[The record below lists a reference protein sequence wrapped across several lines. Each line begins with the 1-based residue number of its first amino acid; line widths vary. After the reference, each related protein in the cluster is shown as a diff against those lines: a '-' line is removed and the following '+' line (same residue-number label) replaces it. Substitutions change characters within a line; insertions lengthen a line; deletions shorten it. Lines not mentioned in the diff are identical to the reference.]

1 MPTYKHNQIRNLFI
15 AVIVSVVTLSVIGNN
30 VSNASKSAI
39 KPGIIKC
46 ADLKP
51 GDRGYVRGIVTKRK
65 KDKWTNQQVATLAES
80 NSCETAIKFSPNSN
94 VAGRFYPGTKLVV
107 AVHVESE
114 YQATLLNDDAKED
127 NTILNLDG
135 SLPPTQRITKKL
147 GDSLMPTN
155 KGKWLTIN
163 YGYGYGGSY
172 YFPVGVADKLEPDVE
187 QIWYFQEES
196 TGYFVVS
203 NVETTN

>member
-1 MPTYKHNQIRNLFI
+1 MPHNQIKNLFI
-15 AVIVSVVTLSVIGNN
+15 AAIVSVVTLSVIGNN
-30 VSNASKSAI
+30 VSNASKSAL

-51 GDRGYVRGIVTKRK
+51 GDRGSVRGIVTKRE
-65 KDKWTNQQVATLAES
+65 KDQWTNQQVATLAEP
-80 NSCETAIKFSPNSN
+80 NCETRIKFSPNSN

-135 SLPPTQRITKKL
+135 SLPPTQTVIKKL
-147 GDSLMPTN
+147 DDSLMPN
-155 KGKWLTIN
+155 RGEWVTID
-163 YGYGYGGSY
+163 YGYGYGDSY
-172 YFPVGVADKLEPDVE
+172 YFPVG
-187 QIWYFQEES
+187 
-196 TGYFVVS
+196 
-203 NVETTN
+203 

>member
-15 AVIVSVVTLSVIGNN
+15 AVIVSVVTLSAIGNN
-30 VSNASKSAI
+30 VSNASKSAL

-94 VAGRFYPGTKLVV
+94 VAGRFYPGTKLIV

-114 YQATLLNDDAKED
+114 YQATLFNNEAKED

-135 SLPPTQRITKKL
+135 SLQPTQRIIKKL
-147 GDSLMPTN
+147 
-155 KGKWLTIN
+155 
-163 YGYGYGGSY
+163 
-172 YFPVGVADKLEPDVE
+172 DK
-187 QIWYFQEES
+187 
-196 TGYFVVS
+196 
-203 NVETTN
+203 

>member
-15 AVIVSVVTLSVIGNN
+15 AAIVLTVPLSVIGNN
-30 VSNASKSAI
+30 VSNASKSAL

-46 ADLKP
+46 ADLKL
-51 GDRGYVRGIVTKRK
+51 GDRGYIRGTVTKRK

-135 SLPPTQRITKKL
+135 SLPPTQTVIKKL
-147 GDSLMPTN
+147 DNSLMPN
-155 KGKWLTIN
+155 RGEWVTID
-163 YGYGYGGSY
+163 YGYGYGNSY
-172 YFPVGVADKLEPDVE
+172 YFSKEVAAKLEPNVE

-196 TGYFVVS
+196 PGYFVVS

>member
-1 MPTYKHNQIRNLFI
+1 MPTSNHNQIKNLFI
-15 AVIVSVVTLSVIGNN
+15 VAIVSVVTLSAIGNN
-30 VSNASKSAI
+30 VSNASKSAL

-46 ADLKP
+46 ADLKL
-51 GDRGYVRGIVTKRK
+51 GDKGYVRGIVTKRE

-135 SLPPTQRITKKL
+135 SLPPTQTVIKKL
-147 GDSLMPTN
+147 DNSLMPN
-155 KGKWLTIN
+155 RGKWVTID
-163 YGYGYGGSY
+163 YGYWYGSSY
-172 YFPVGVADKLEPDVE
+172 HFPVETAAKLKPNVK
-187 QIWYFQEES
+187 QTWYFQEQS
-196 TGYFVVS
+196 PKYFVVS
-203 NVETTN
+203 NVETIEN

>member
-1 MPTYKHNQIRNLFI
+1 MPTSNDNQIRDLFI
-15 AVIVSVVTLSVIGNN
+15 AAIVSVVTLSVIGNN

-135 SLPPTQRITKKL
+135 SLPPTQTVIKKL
-147 GDSLMPTN
+147 DDSLMPN
-155 KGKWLTIN
+155 RGEWVID
-163 YGYGYGGSY
+163 YGYGYGDSY
-172 YFPVGVADKLEPDVE
+172 YFPVGVADKLEPDVK
-187 QIWYFQEES
+187 QTWHFQEES
-196 TGYFVVS
+196 PGYFVVS